1 MLNEKSS
8 KTEKVI
14 HLLVTSLCKRDCKY
28 CCNKQY
34 DLNDVPYVT
43 KEELRNCN
51 TLCITGGEPF
61 AFTNPDDIAFYY
73 RQKYSNIKKVYV
85 YTNAVELVWY
95 LAHHYNYDVLW
106 SIDGINVS
114 IKTEADRKA
123 FKSLVNHPALNR
135 LTDNRL
141 YVFDNLF
148 PEEVGD
154 FEVVERVWQPEF
166 VPADDSIF
174 RKV

>member
-1 MLNEKSS
+1 MLNEKNER
-8 KTEKVI
+8 TEKVI
-14 HLLVTSLCKRDCKY
+14 HLMVTSLCRRNCKY

-43 KEELRNCN
+43 DKELKKCHI
-51 TLCITGGEPF
+51 LCITGGEPF
-61 AFTNPDDIAFYY
+61 AFTNPNDIAFYY
-73 RQKYSNIKKVYV
+73 KQKYLNIRKVYV

-95 LAHHYNYDVLW
+95 LANHHDTLC

-114 IKTEADRKA
+114 IKTEADRKV
-123 FKSLVNHPALNR
+123 FKSLVSNPLMNHMK
-135 LTDNRL
+135 DNQL

-148 PEEVGD
+148 PDDTTGFKVI
-154 FEVVERVWQPEF
+154 ERQWQPEF

-174 RKV
+174 RKI